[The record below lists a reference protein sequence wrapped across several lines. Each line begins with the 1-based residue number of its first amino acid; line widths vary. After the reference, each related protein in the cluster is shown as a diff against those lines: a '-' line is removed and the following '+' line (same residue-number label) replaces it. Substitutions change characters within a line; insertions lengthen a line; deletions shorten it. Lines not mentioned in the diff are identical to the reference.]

1 MIYYSSLQKKF
12 ILLMKQIIL
21 KFSVII
27 SCFFSIQAKSQQSK
41 DSVLLQQASL
51 SACIQYALKHQPVIQ
66 QSLLDEAIVEKTIQT
81 KLADWYPQL
90 NFNYNLQHNFQ
101 LPVAYFNGNY
111 VATGTFNTSN
121 IGLGVTQN
129 VFNKDILLASK
140 TATAVRA
147 QSKQNTTSNSI
158 DVAANVSKAF
168 YDVLLT
174 QKQVAV
180 LDESIIRLQR
190 SLKDA
195 FSQYQAGIVDKT
207 DYKRATISLNN
218 AKAQRKQTN
227 DLINAKYVYL
237 KQIMGYPD
245 SAALI
250 LQYDSA
256 QMDKEAF
263 VDTLQIID
271 YGNRIEFQQIQTQ
284 KKLQQ
289 ANLKYYKWSYLPTV
303 AAFGNYNLGFL
314 ENDFIKTYSQS
325 FANSN
330 IGIQLS
336 LPIFQGN
343 KRVNQIKQAELQVKR
358 LDWDEIL
365 LRSKINTQ
373 YAQALAIYKGNL
385 ANYQS
390 LKENIL
396 LADEVYKT
404 IRLQYTSGIKTY
416 LDVIIAEADLN
427 TAQINFYNALY
438 QLLESK
444 VDVEKALGKIKIN

>member
-1 MIYYSSLQKKF
+1 
-12 ILLMKQIIL
+12 MKQIIL
-21 KFSVII
+21 KVNVII
-27 SCFFSIQAKSQQSK
+27 SCFFCTQVKSQQSK
-41 DSVLLQQASL
+41 DSVLQQATL
-51 SACIQYALKHQPVIQ
+51 SACIQYAIKHQPVIQ
-66 QSLLDEAIVEKTIQT
+66 QSLLDEVITEKTIQT

-101 LPVAYFNGNY
+101 LPTAYFNGNY
-111 VATGTFNTSN
+111 IPTGTFNTSN
-121 IGLGVTQN
+121 VGLGLTQN
-129 VFNKDILLASK
+129 IFNKDILLASK
-140 TATAVRA
+140 TANIVRS
-147 QSKQNTTSNSI
+147 QSKQNTTSNLI
-158 DVAANVSKAF
+158 DVAATVSKAF

-227 DLINAKYVYL
+227 SLINAKYEYL
-237 KQIMGYPD
+237 KQLMGYPD
-245 SAALI
+245 SATLV
-250 LQYDSA
+250 LQYDSSI
-256 QMDKEAF
+256 MEKEALI
-263 VDTLQIID
+263 DTLQMIN
-271 YGNRIEFQQIQTQ
+271 YNNRIEFQQIQTQ

-289 ANLKYYKWSYLPTV
+289 ANLKYYKWSYLPTIS
-303 AAFGNYNLGFL
+303 AFGNYNIGFL
-314 ENDFIKTYSQS
+314 DNNFLKTYSQS
-325 FANSN
+325 FPNSN

-343 KRVNQIKQAELQVKR
+343 KRVNQIKLAELQVKR
-358 LDWDEIL
+358 LDWDEVL
-365 LRSKINTQ
+365 LRNKINTQ

-390 LKENIL
+390 LKENVL

-427 TAQINFYNALY
+427 TAQINFYNSLY

-444 VDVEKALGKIKIN
+444 VDVEKSLGIINY

>member
-1 MIYYSSLQKKF
+1 
-12 ILLMKQIIL
+12 
-21 KFSVII
+21 
-27 SCFFSIQAKSQQSK
+27 
-41 DSVLLQQASL
+41 
-51 SACIQYALKHQPVIQ
+51 
-66 QSLLDEAIVEKTIQT
+66 
-81 KLADWYPQL
+81 
-90 NFNYNLQHNFQ
+90 
-101 LPVAYFNGNY
+101 
-111 VATGTFNTSN
+111 
-121 IGLGVTQN
+121 
-129 VFNKDILLASK
+129 
-140 TATAVRA
+140 
-147 QSKQNTTSNSI
+147 
-158 DVAANVSKAF
+158 
-168 YDVLLT
+168 
-174 QKQVAV
+174 
-180 LDESIIRLQR
+180 
-190 SLKDA
+190 
-195 FSQYQAGIVDKT
+195 
-207 DYKRATISLNN
+207 
-218 AKAQRKQTN
+218 

-237 KQIMGYPD
+237 KQIMGYSD

-256 QMDKEAF
+256 QMEKESF

-358 LDWDEIL
+358 LDWDEVL